1 MKSLP
6 GVCLYIRI
14 TDEKGRR
21 RYERIRRRSPQM
33 CGPKDVYYLHFYEN
47 GKRKW
52 LSVGIDLNAASRAR
66 RQKEQE
72 LLLSRETPAQ
82 SKPSAAP
89 PSLLRSFEPRLCTTR
104 DPLSRKMEPRSTR
117 TQFAL
122 LNTGWDNFNE
132 PLDLTHSSVK
142 WSVSA
147 SRKLT
152 VTFTLA
158 KATPNKLYQV
168 ALQLF
173 CSTSPAPFG
182 NYPVVFLNNGNC
194 VSVTKQGVTK
204 TTVAVE
210 LGVVTTDLHGNGSF
224 KVVVGPIASGTY
236 ELEFDAQDGA
246 GCFLIGGN
254 NICAPA
260 DFQSPVPKFGE
271 ATTITIP

>member
-1 MKSLP
+1 MKNQLVLI
-6 GVCLYIRI
+6 GVALCMVLGAAQASAQ
-14 TDEKGRR
+14 TTT
-21 RYERIRRRSPQM
+21 Q
-33 CGPKDVYYLHFYEN
+33 
-47 GKRKW
+47 KW
-52 LSVGIDLNAASRAR
+52 
-66 RQKEQE
+66 
-72 LLLSRETPAQ
+72 T
-82 SKPSAAP
+82 
-89 PSLLRSFEPRLCTTR
+89 
-104 DPLSRKMEPRSTR
+104 
-117 TQFAL
+117 
-122 LNTGWDNFNE
+122 TGWDNFNE
-132 PLDLTHSSVK
+132 PLDLTKSNIK

-173 CSTSPAPFG
+173 CSTSPATFG
-182 NYPVVFLNNGNC
+182 NYPVVFLNGGNC

-204 TTVAVE
+204 TTAAVE
-210 LGVVTTDLHGNGSF
+210 LGVVTTDIHGNGSF

-254 NICAPA
+254 NICAAA
-260 DFQSPVPKFGE
+260 DFQSPGPKFGD